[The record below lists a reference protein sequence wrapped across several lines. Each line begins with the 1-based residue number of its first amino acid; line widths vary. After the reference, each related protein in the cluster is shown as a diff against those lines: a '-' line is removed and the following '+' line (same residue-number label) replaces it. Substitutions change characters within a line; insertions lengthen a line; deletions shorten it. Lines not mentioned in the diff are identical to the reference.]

1 MRYKAK
7 ILFLIALAAVFSGCE
22 KNSAKR
28 YNPEKEMVM
37 LYYAAAYNNLSSNIK
52 GNLNVLK
59 SANMPFYGSKHR
71 ILTFTHFSKTDS
83 DYTTKTESHLVM
95 LSKDF
100 GKLRCDTLYAVSQD
114 RFATDPA
121 VLREVLLKVQEL
133 FPGAAYGLVFSS
145 HGTGWLPVGKYNSS
159 NFIEFALG
167 NKKHSGTGPLY
178 RYNED
183 EGSPKVK
190 SFGAE
195 VDKIGGVNYSR
206 EMTIQDMAAAIPM
219 HLDYILFDACL
230 MGGIEV
236 AYELK
241 DVADKVAFSPTEVLA
256 RGFDYSDL
264 SSLVSDHPCVEDF
277 CKAYFDYSNACQ
289 GTEQSATISVVGT
302 SGLAGLADPSRAL
315 FSKYRSQIAALGTR
329 SGIQKYY
336 RGDKH
341 WFFDFEDILVK
352 AGISDEDK
360 SALESA
366 LGSCVSYK
374 AATPAFLGIEI
385 NNYSGLSMYLPSA
398 GDAQLNTFYKTLSWN
413 KDTNLVE

>member
-1 MRYKAK
+1 
-7 ILFLIALAAVFSGCE
+7 
-22 KNSAKR
+22 
-28 YNPEKEMVM
+28 
-37 LYYAAAYNNLSSNIK
+37 
-52 GNLNVLK
+52 
-59 SANMPFYGSKHR
+59 
-71 ILTFTHFSKTDS
+71 
-83 DYTTKTESHLVM
+83 M

-100 GKLRCDTLYAVSQD
+100 GKLRCDTLYTISQD

-121 VLREVLLKVQEL
+121 VLREVLLKVRDL
-133 FPGAAYGLVFSS
+133 FPDASYGLVFSS
-145 HGTGWLPVGKYNSS
+145 HGTGWLPVGRYNSS
-159 NFIEFALG
+159 NTIEFSLG
-167 NKKHSGTGPLY
+167 SRKRSETPPLY

-183 EGSPKVK
+183 GDGPKVK

-206 EMTIQDMAAAIPM
+206 EMTVQDMAASIPI

-264 SSLVSDHPCVEDF
+264 GSLINDRPRIEDF
-277 CKAYFDYSNACQ
+277 CKAYFDYYNACQ
-289 GTEQSATISVVGT
+289 GTEQSATISVVET
-302 SGLAGLADPSRAL
+302 SGLPQLADLSRTL
-315 FSKYRSQIAALGTR
+315 FAKYRGQIAALGTW

-360 SALESA
+360 ASLESA
-366 LGSCVSYK
+366 LGGCISYK
-374 AATPAFLGIEI
+374 AATPAFLGISI
-385 NNYSGLSMYLPSA
+385 DSYSGLSMYLPGA
-398 GDAQLNTFYKTLSWN
+398 GDAQLNAFYRTLSWN
-413 KDTNLVE
+413 QDTNLVE